1 MVDAW
6 NNIAFGEEAYQ
17 ARYDKEQDEFWFC
30 GGALE
35 AWDGLSAQ
43 TIEIEGKTTKVY
55 PIGAFCWTW
64 CDEEGL

>member
-6 NNIAFGEEAYQ
+6 NNAPFGEEAYQ

-35 AWDGLSAQ
+35 AWNGLSAQ
-43 TIEIEGKTTKVY
+43 TIEIEGK
-55 PIGAFCWTW
+55 IHQSLSNWGILL
-64 CDEEGL
+64 DME